1 MIHFLQIG
9 AYAGG
14 GGVSACTGA
23 AGGNGGKQDQP
34 AQSPG
39 GTAFNGNSGTENHGG
54 EGANLRFL
62 ILVVK

>member
-1 MIHFLQIG
+1 M
-9 AYAGG
+9 
-14 GGVSACTGA
+14 SACTGA